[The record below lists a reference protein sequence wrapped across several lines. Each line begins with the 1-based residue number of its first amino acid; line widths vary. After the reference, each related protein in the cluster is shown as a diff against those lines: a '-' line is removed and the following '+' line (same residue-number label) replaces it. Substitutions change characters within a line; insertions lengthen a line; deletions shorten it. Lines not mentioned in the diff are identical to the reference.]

1 MPYAYIFSFIKL
13 NNFLYITGWRLKYK
27 YLQAA
32 GISVEFCSHI
42 VHAYVTSTAITR
54 IAKTSEV
61 LSVTGSSVSTIKC
74 REK

>member
-1 MPYAYIFSFIKL
+1 MPYECIFSFIKII
-13 NNFLYITGWRLKYK
+13 NFSYIIGWRLKYK

-42 VHAYVTSTAITR
+42 VHAYVTSTARTR
-54 IAKTSEV
+54 IDKTSEV